1 MRWDAGLGV
10 LLLMLAGV
18 LLLRCA
24 EATYYDRR
32 RTSYGNWF
40 QKLKH
45 GCVCRRPDTRES
57 FDCLGHNHFVI
68 KAKVMKSAESRD
80 VIKPSVSYRPAAK
93 YSVHIQHIFKDV
105 SGSLKTG
112 DNYVTANRSSF
123 VCDTYLI
130 TGEEYLLK
138 GKYVRGELR
147 LGNMCEYGGQWD
159 SIPRSRTNYLMS
171 RGTCSLADRLQLPPG
186 GELKSKNETKLDSHK
201 KVPNSANKMKPK
213 NELKLDSSKK
223 SPSLASELKSKNERK
238 LEPPKKAPSLL
249 SEFKSKNVTKLVSSE
264 IVPKKTLG
272 YIRFEKLKHG
282 CVCRRPDTRKSFDC
296 LGNNHFV
303 IKAKVMKSAESHDVI
318 QPSVSYRPAAKYAVH
333 IQHIFK
339 DVSGSLKTGDNYV
352 TANRSSF
359 VCDTYLITGED
370 YLLKGQYVHGELRLG
385 NMCEYGGQWDRI
397 PRSRT
402 NYLMSRGSCSLAD
415 RLQLPSG
422 GELKPKNERK
432 LASPKKAP
440 SLASELKPKNERKL
454 ASPKKAP
461 SLAGELKPKNERKLA
476 SPKKAPSL
484 ASELKPKNERKL
496 ASPKKAPSLASELKP
511 KNERKLEPPK
521 KAPSLPSEFKSK
533 NETKLGS
540 SEMAP
545 KKTLGDIRFQK
556 LKHGCVCRRPDIRK
570 SFDCLENNHFVIKAK
585 VMKSAESR
593 DVIQPSVSYRPA
605 AKYAVHIQ
613 HIFKDVSGSLKKG
626 DNYVTTNRSSFV
638 CDTYLITGEEFLLKG
653 KYVRG
658 ELRLGNMCEY
668 GGQWDK
674 IPRSRTNYLM
684 SRGSCSLADRLQ
696 LPSGGQFKSKN
707 ETKLDSPKIAPSS
720 ASELKSKNERK
731 LEPLKTAPSLARKL
745 KTTHETNL
753 VSSKKAPSLA
763 SELKSKNETKLVS
776 SKKAHEE
783 TLGEKGFEKLK
794 HGCVCRRPDTRES
807 FDCLGHNHFVIK
819 AKVMKAAESR
829 DVIQPS
835 VSYRPAA
842 KYPVHIQHIFKD
854 VSGSLEAGDNYVT
867 ANRSSFVCDTYLI
880 TGEEYLLKGKYVRGE
895 LRLGNMCEYGGQWDR
910 IPRSRTNYLMSRG
923 TCSLADRLQI
933 PSGGELKS
941 NNERKLESPKIAPSS
956 ASELKSKN
964 ETKLE
969 VPKKAPSLASKLK
982 TTHETKLVPSK
993 KAPSSL
999 NKLKSKNETKL
1010 EPREKYPS
1018 LVREFKSK
1026 IETKLVSSEM
1036 VPSLAKELKL
1046 KNGIKLDSPKS
1057 APSLASELKSK
1068 NETKLVSSKKAHKET
1083 LGEKG
1088 FEKLKHGCVC
1098 RRPDTRESFDCLGN
1112 NHFVIKAKVMKSAQS
1127 RDVIQPSVSYRPAA
1141 KYPVH
1146 IQHIFKDVSG
1156 NLETGDNYVTAN
1168 RSSVVCDTYL
1178 ITGEEY
1184 LLKGKYVRGELR
1196 LGNMCEYGGQW
1207 DRIPRSRTNY
1217 LMSRGTCSLAGR
1229 LQLPSGGEFNSK
1241 NETKL
1246 ELPMKAPSSV
1256 SKLKAKNE
1264 IKLEPAKKAPS
1275 LVSGFVSKNET
1286 KVTSS
1291 KMAPNKTLGE
1301 KGFQKLKH
1309 GCVCRRPD
1317 TKESFDCLGDS
1328 HFVIKA
1334 KVMKSAESRDVIQPS
1349 VSYRPAAIYPVHIE
1363 HIFKDVSGSLK
1374 TGDNYVTANRSSFVC
1389 DTYLITGEEYL
1400 LKGKFVRGE
1409 LRLGN
1414 MCEYGGQWDRIPRS
1428 RTNYLM
1434 SRSTCSLA
1442 DRRQLQSGG
1451 EFKSKKETKLDSA
1464 KKVSSSASELKSKK
1478 ETKLVSPKKAPSS
1491 ASELKSK
1498 NERNLEPPK
1507 KVPSLLGEFKSKNET
1522 KLVSSNMA
1530 PKKTS
1535 GDIRFQ
1541 KLKHGCVCRRP
1552 DTRESFDC
1560 LGDNHFGEYTLNMK
1574 KAKN

>member
-93 YSVHIQHIFKDV
+93 YPVHIQHIFKDV
-105 SGSLKTG
+105 SGSLEKG

-303 IKAKVMKSAESHDVI
+303 IKAKVMKSAESRDVI
-318 QPSVSYRPAAKYAVH
+318 QPSVSYRPAAKYPVH

-339 DVSGSLKTGDNYV
+339 DVSGSLEKGDNYV

-359 VCDTYLITGED
+359 VCDTYLITREE
-370 YLLKGQYVHGELRLG
+370 YLLKGKYVGGELRLG
-385 NMCEYGGQWDRI
+385 NMCEYGGQWDKI

-402 NYLMSRGSCSLAD
+402 IYLMSRGTCSLAD

-422 GELKPKNERK
+422 GQ
-432 LASPKKAP
+432 
-440 SLASELKPKNERKL
+440 
-454 ASPKKAP
+454 
-461 SLAGELKPKNERKLA
+461 
-476 SPKKAPSL
+476 
-484 ASELKPKNERKL
+484 
-496 ASPKKAPSLASELKP
+496 
-511 KNERKLEPPK
+511 
-521 KAPSLPSEFKSK
+521 FKSK
-533 NETKLGS
+533 NETKLELPQEVPSSASKLKAKHETKLVTPKKAPSSLSKMKFKNERKLEPRDKYPSLVSELKSKNETKLVS
-540 SEMAP
+540 SEIAPSLTKELKLKNGTKLEPPKMTP
-545 KKTLGDIRFQK
+545 KKTLGDVRFEK
-556 LKHGCVCRRPDIRK
+556 LKHGCVCRRPDTRE
-570 SFDCLENNHFVIKAK
+570 SFDCLGHNHFVIKAK

-613 HIFKDVSGSLKKG
+613 HIFKDVSGSLKTG
-626 DNYVTTNRSSFV
+626 DNYVMANRSSFV
-638 CDTYLITGEEFLLKG
+638 CDSYLITGEEYLLKG
-653 KYVRG
+653 KYVHG

-684 SRGSCSLADRLQ
+684 SRGSCSLADKLQ

-707 ETKLDSPKIAPSS
+707 ERKSESPKIAQSSAKELKLKNEVKLDSPK
-720 ASELKSKNERK
+720 K
-731 LEPLKTAPSLARKL
+731 
-745 KTTHETNL
+745 
-753 VSSKKAPSLA
+753 
-763 SELKSKNETKLVS
+763 
-776 SKKAHEE
+776 
-783 TLGEKGFEKLK
+783 
-794 HGCVCRRPDTRES
+794 
-807 FDCLGHNHFVIK
+807 
-819 AKVMKAAESR
+819 
-829 DVIQPS
+829 
-835 VSYRPAA
+835 
-842 KYPVHIQHIFKD
+842 
-854 VSGSLEAGDNYVT
+854 
-867 ANRSSFVCDTYLI
+867 
-880 TGEEYLLKGKYVRGE
+880 
-895 LRLGNMCEYGGQWDR
+895 
-910 IPRSRTNYLMSRG
+910 
-923 TCSLADRLQI
+923 
-933 PSGGELKS
+933 
-941 NNERKLESPKIAPSS
+941 APSS

-969 VPKKAPSLASKLK
+969 PPKK
-982 TTHETKLVPSK
+982 
-993 KAPSSL
+993 
-999 NKLKSKNETKL
+999 
-1010 EPREKYPS
+1010 
-1018 LVREFKSK
+1018 
-1026 IETKLVSSEM
+1026 
-1036 VPSLAKELKL
+1036 
-1046 KNGIKLDSPKS
+1046 

-1098 RRPDTRESFDCLGN
+1098 RRPDTRESFDCLGD
-1112 NHFVIKAKVMKSAQS
+1112 NHFVIKAKVMKSAES

-1146 IQHIFKDVSG
+1146 IEHIFKDVSGSLETGDNYVMANRSSFVCDTYLITGEEYLLKGKYVRGELRLGNMCEYGGQWDKIPRTRTNYLMSRGTCSIADRLQLPSGSQFKSKNERKLESPKIAQSSAKELKLKNEVKLDSPKKAPSSASELKSKNETKLEPHKKVLSLASKLKSKNETKLVSSKKAHKETLGEKGFEKLKHGCVCRRPDTRESFDCLGDNHFVIKAKVMKSAKSRDVIQPSVSYRPAAIYVVHIQHIFKDVSG
-1156 NLETGDNYVTAN
+1156 SLEKGDDYVTANRSSFVCDTYLITGEEYLLKGKYVRGELRLGNMCEYGGQWDKIPRSRTNYLMSRGTCSIADRLQLPSGGEFYSKKETKLGSFKKAPSLTSELKPKNARKLEPAKKASSLVSGFVSKNKTKVTSSKMAPNKTLGEKGFEKLKHGCVCRLPDTKESFDCLGDNHFVIKAKVMKSAESRDVIQPSVSYRPAAIYPVHIQHIFKDVSGSLKKGDNYVTAN
-1168 RSSVVCDTYL
+1168 RSSFDCDTYL

-1217 LMSRGTCSLAGR
+1217 LMSRGSCSLADR
-1229 LQLPSGGEFNSK
+1229 LQLPSSGKFLSK
-1241 NETKL
+1241 NETQLTIPKL
-1246 ELPMKAPSSV
+1246 
-1256 SKLKAKNE
+1256 
-1264 IKLEPAKKAPS
+1264 APS
-1275 LVSGFVSKNET
+1275 LVSQFKTKN
-1286 KVTSS
+1286 K
-1291 KMAPNKTLGE
+1291 
-1301 KGFQKLKH
+1301 
-1309 GCVCRRPD
+1309 
-1317 TKESFDCLGDS
+1317 
-1328 HFVIKA
+1328 
-1334 KVMKSAESRDVIQPS
+1334 
-1349 VSYRPAAIYPVHIE
+1349 
-1363 HIFKDVSGSLK
+1363 
-1374 TGDNYVTANRSSFVC
+1374 
-1389 DTYLITGEEYL
+1389 
-1400 LKGKFVRGE
+1400 
-1409 LRLGN
+1409 
-1414 MCEYGGQWDRIPRS
+1414 
-1428 RTNYLM
+1428 
-1434 SRSTCSLA
+1434 
-1442 DRRQLQSGG
+1442 
-1451 EFKSKKETKLDSA
+1451 
-1464 KKVSSSASELKSKK
+1464 
-1478 ETKLVSPKKAPSS
+1478 TKLVSPIIAQ
-1491 ASELKSK
+1491 
-1498 NERNLEPPK
+1498 
-1507 KVPSLLGEFKSKNET
+1507 SLVT
-1522 KLVSSNMA
+1522 K
-1530 PKKTS
+1530 
-1535 GDIRFQ
+1535 F
-1541 KLKHGCVCRRP
+1541 KLKNKVKWEP
-1552 DTRESFDC
+1552 TKNMPSFATKRKVQP
-1560 LGDNHFGEYTLNMK
+1560 LIWGR
-1574 KAKN
+1574 